1 MRAPFSRRRWL
12 VSSWCLANAMSAA
25 LQTIGAGLDQSRRRS
40 FSRRVLRARRPL
52 RRNRLQFMRML
63 HTRVSTHCLRWL
75 SEGAQE
81 GATHTIAVG
90 ETRLPSDDVDR
101 MTALLHH

>member
-1 MRAPFSRRRWL
+1 
-12 VSSWCLANAMSAA
+12 
-25 LQTIGAGLDQSRRRS
+25 
-40 FSRRVLRARRPL
+40 
-52 RRNRLQFMRML
+52 MRML

-90 ETRLPSDDVDR
+90 ETRLPSDDVTPLDSILENR
-101 MTALLHH
+101 PPCSAILVSELIEATTAFLVDFFR

>member
-1 MRAPFSRRRWL
+1 
-12 VSSWCLANAMSAA
+12 
-25 LQTIGAGLDQSRRRS
+25 
-40 FSRRVLRARRPL
+40 
-52 RRNRLQFMRML
+52 
-63 HTRVSTHCLRWL
+63 L